1 MMQLET
7 RLECV
12 ESLLR
17 LSGACQDGV
26 REFVRRR
33 PRLTGRLSGIA
44 QKLLGSS
51 KRSWTAQADGCTT
64 HTLFSGWLSAVAS
77 LASMVVPPVP
87 GFFGCV

>member
-1 MMQLET
+1 MQLET

-17 LSGACQDGV
+17 LSGACQDGA

-44 QKLLGSS
+44 QKLLGIGIG
-51 KRSWTAQADGCTT
+51 KVKGIT
-64 HTLFSGWLSAVAS
+64 FPEI
-77 LASMVVPPVP
+77 LAVVPPVSDS
-87 GFFGCV
+87 CTIAAQESR